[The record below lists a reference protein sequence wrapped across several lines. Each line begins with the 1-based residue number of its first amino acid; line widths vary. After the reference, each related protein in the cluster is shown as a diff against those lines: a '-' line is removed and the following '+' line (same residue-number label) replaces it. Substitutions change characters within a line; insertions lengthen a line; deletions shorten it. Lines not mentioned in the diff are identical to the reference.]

1 MKRIAVV
8 EDEVYM
14 REELCNML
22 QKDGYLVEAI
32 TEFED
37 AARLLAAL
45 RPDLVILDL
54 NLPEISGFQICQEL
68 KNKTAIPILVLTSR
82 DQVKDELQAFQLGA
96 DEYLTKPCRKDRL
109 LARVSNILK
118 RYEGR
123 TNLIEGLDFLLDQQ
137 TYTLYIHNTSV
148 VLPKNQGKLLVA
160 LLASGDALVT
170 TEQLCMALWGTTEY
184 IDENALQ
191 VNLTRLKKTMS
202 ALEMKQRIVAVR
214 GMGYRLEADD
224 PTICNEERLLS
235 AISQKEGESVRF
247 LASVL
252 REYKNESN
260 NMADALRDY
269 EEYVEGWAHEA
280 KTPLSLLTMLLD
292 NRNDEISPSLQA
304 KLDYVRS
311 QLQEDVT
318 QMLYYARLKSST
330 KDYRFEDVNLNDCLG
345 EVLEDYAPLLEEKQT
360 DREQCHQI

>member
-14 REELCNML
+14 REELCDML

-68 KNKTAIPILVLTSR
+68 KNKTAIPVLVLTSR

-123 TNLIEGLDFLLDQQ
+123 TNLIEGPDFLLDQQ
-137 TYTLYIHNTSV
+137 TYTLYIHNT
-148 VLPKNQGKLLVA
+148 LVIWHA
-160 LLASGDALVT
+160 
-170 TEQLCMALWGTTEY
+170 
-184 IDENALQ
+184 
-191 VNLTRLKKTMS
+191 
-202 ALEMKQRIVAVR
+202 AVR
-214 GMGYRLEADD
+214 TFCVLKLMTSLMV
-224 PTICNEERLLS
+224 
-235 AISQKEGESVRF
+235 ISTRIRS
-247 LASVL
+247 
-252 REYKNESN
+252 
-260 NMADALRDY
+260 
-269 EEYVEGWAHEA
+269 
-280 KTPLSLLTMLLD
+280 PLFK
-292 NRNDEISPSLQA
+292 RYSPSRT
-304 KLDYVRS
+304 RS
-311 QLQEDVT
+311 
-318 QMLYYARLKSST
+318 RKSWSS
-330 KDYRFEDVNLNDCLG
+330 
-345 EVLEDYAPLLEEKQT
+345 
-360 DREQCHQI
+360 I

>member
-22 QKDGYLVEAI
+22 QKDGYLAEAI

-68 KNKTAIPILVLTSR
+68 KNKTSIPVLVLTSR
-82 DQVKDELQAFQLGA
+82 DQIKDELQAFHLGA
-96 DEYLTKPCRKDRL
+96 DEYLTKPYRKERL

-170 TEQLCMALWGTTEY
+170 TEQLCLALWGTTEY

-202 ALEMKQRIVAVR
+202 GLEMKQRIVAVR
-214 GMGYRLEADD
+214 GMGYRLEA
-224 PTICNEERLLS
+224 E
-235 AISQKEGESVRF
+235 V
-247 LASVL
+247 
-252 REYKNESN
+252 
-260 NMADALRDY
+260 
-269 EEYVEGWAHEA
+269 
-280 KTPLSLLTMLLD
+280 
-292 NRNDEISPSLQA
+292 SP
-304 KLDYVRS
+304 
-311 QLQEDVT
+311 
-318 QMLYYARLKSST
+318 
-330 KDYRFEDVNLNDCLG
+330 
-345 EVLEDYAPLLEEKQT
+345 
-360 DREQCHQI
+360 

>member
-68 KNKTAIPILVLTSR
+68 KNKTAIPVLVLTSR

-148 VLPKNQGKLLVA
+148 VLPKIRENCWLLFWPVVM
-160 LLASGDALVT
+160 LWSRRSSFCL
-170 TEQLCMALWGTTEY
+170 ALWGTTEY

-191 VNLTRLKKTMS
+191 VNLTRLK
-202 ALEMKQRIVAVR
+202 RRCPV
-214 GMGYRLEADD
+214 
-224 PTICNEERLLS
+224 
-235 AISQKEGESVRF
+235 
-247 LASVL
+247 
-252 REYKNESN
+252 
-260 NMADALRDY
+260 
-269 EEYVEGWAHEA
+269 
-280 KTPLSLLTMLLD
+280 
-292 NRNDEISPSLQA
+292 
-304 KLDYVRS
+304 
-311 QLQEDVT
+311 
-318 QMLYYARLKSST
+318 
-330 KDYRFEDVNLNDCLG
+330 
-345 EVLEDYAPLLEEKQT
+345 
-360 DREQCHQI
+360 